1 MTILSREA
9 ELKILNCELC
19 YNNKS
24 NKRRLLMIKA
34 IFLCF
39 ILIASSAKAADETM
53 IDERFVQ
60 YFKSIP
66 STSHTI
72 NLKITIKDLYENGNN
87 VETELSI
94 PVSSFPDILQ
104 RSYVVELEPVR
115 RLIGLFKEESL
126 LRGLELKASMWV
138 EAPDHKEKVNGFSLL
153 KVTV

>member
-1 MTILSREA
+1 M
-9 ELKILNCELC
+9 LKTVV
-19 YNNKS
+19 
-24 NKRRLLMIKA
+24 
-34 IFLCF
+34 LCF
-39 ILIASSAKAADETM
+39 ILVVSSAKAADDTM

-66 STSHTI
+66 SDSHTI
-72 NLKITIKDLYENGNN
+72 NLKITMKDLYENGNN

-94 PVSSFPDILQ
+94 PVSSFPDSLQ

-115 RLIGLFKEESL
+115 RLLGLFKRESL

-153 KVTV
+153 KESD